1 MAKFWDVLRLNSA
14 LLLQNDLARS
24 SATILIIRAVNVVS
38 ASLLSIILVRALG
51 LHGYGFYAL
60 YMSIFALVSLPIT
73 SGMPTFIVKEVAP
86 MFVQNNGSQIRS
98 VIRFAL
104 GAASI
109 YMCLLA
115 TCLFLAWYLHVA
127 RDYRVFGILLWFH
140 VAIQII
146 NACRSAVLRAVGR
159 IVKGQL
165 IDRLIQPS
173 LAVTFTAIWWAL
185 AGNQFTVLEALL
197 ALLASN
203 ALCLSL
209 GAHWVRQE
217 LHGLKPG
224 TVIDKAESSYFITL
238 LNLSG
243 VGLLNST
250 FTNGVTL
257 IVGWVGSIE
266 SAAIYRIAASVAII
280 LNYLQEVMIQVV
292 APKIAHL
299 WYEGEKRRIVNILMV
314 GAVINTM
321 TIGLGTVVI
330 ATFGHGIL
338 RIAFGP
344 QYQEAYLALVIL
356 SFSNL
361 AYALGGYRDLL
372 LNMSGHAK
380 ESFRVSLVLVPV
392 SLMLAT
398 LGVLEFAEIGAAAA
412 VLFFQMAASLWLAFS
427 TEKLTGINPSIFGL
441 FSNRNLDDSGGGP
454 PTARDFR

>member
-1 MAKFWDVLRLNSA
+1 VARFREVLRLNFA
-14 LLLQNDLARS
+14 LLFRNDLARS

-86 MFVQNNGSQIRS
+86 MFAQQNGNQIRS
-98 VIRFAL
+98 IITFAL
-104 GAASI
+104 RAASI

-115 TCLFLAWYLHVA
+115 ACLFVAWYLRLA
-127 RDYRVFGILLWFH
+127 WEYRIFGVLMWFH

-146 NACRSAVLRAVGR
+146 NACRSAILRAVGR
-159 IVKGQL
+159 IIKGQL
-165 IDRLIQPS
+165 IDRLIQPT
-173 LAVTFTAIWWAL
+173 LAVSFTTVWWAL
-185 AGNQFTVLEALL
+185 SGNRFTVLEALL
-197 ALLASN
+197 ALLTSN

-209 GAHWVRQE
+209 GAHWVRQT
-217 LHGLKPG
+217 LLGLKFDSIPATTG
-224 TVIDKAESSYFITL
+224 VGYLKTL

-243 VGLLNST
+243 VGLLNSL

-292 APKIAHL
+292 APNVAQL
-299 WYEGEKRRIVNILMV
+299 WYEGERRRIVTILMV
-314 GAVINTM
+314 GAVINSV
-321 TIGLGTVVI
+321 TIGMGTAALAV
-330 ATFGHGIL
+330 FGHDVL

-344 QYQEAYLALVIL
+344 QYQGAYFALVIL
-356 SFSNL
+356 CSSNL

-372 LNMSGHAK
+372 LNMSGHAN
-380 ESFRVSLVLVPV
+380 ESFRVSAVLVPI
-392 SLMLAT
+392 SLIFAT
-398 LGVLEFAEIGAAAA
+398 VGVLEYAEVGAAAT
-412 VLFFQMAASLWLAFS
+412 VLFFQITASVWLALATKKF
-427 TEKLTGINPSIFGL
+427 TGIDPSIFGL
-441 FSNRNLDDSGGGP
+441 LGNKHLDDSERRSPMG
-454 PTARDFR
+454 RNFK